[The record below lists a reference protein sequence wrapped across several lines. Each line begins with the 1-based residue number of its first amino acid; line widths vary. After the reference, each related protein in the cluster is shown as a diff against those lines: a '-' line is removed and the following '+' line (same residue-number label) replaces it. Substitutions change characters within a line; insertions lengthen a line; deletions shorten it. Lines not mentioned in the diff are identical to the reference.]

1 MRRVVLES
9 AVVLLLVLVLGTVSN
24 LLPSRHLP
32 WWGRGQ
38 EPPRAGQDFQLL
50 DVDSAYALW
59 ESLPGTVFIDTRT
72 AQEYDAGHV
81 PQALRLELPS
91 LDDMLDS
98 TVRERLASAP
108 AVVIYGSSEETDI
121 EQLLAQALRQRI
133 PEMPLPYVLM
143 GGFPHWEAADFTV
156 EQGS

>member
-1 MRRVVLES
+1 MRRVVWES
-9 AVVLLLVLVLGTVSN
+9 AVVLFLMLVLGTASN
-24 LLPSRHLP
+24 LLPSRHLA

-50 DVDSAYALW
+50 DVDSAHALW
-59 ESLPGTVFIDTRT
+59 ESLPGTVFVDTRT
-72 AQEYDAGHV
+72 QQEYAAGHV

-91 LDDMLDS
+91 LDHMLDNA
-98 TVRERLASAP
+98 TRQRLGGAA

-133 PEMPLPYVLM
+133 PEMPLPYVLL
-143 GGFPHWEAADFTV
+143 GGFAHWQGAGFPT
-156 EQGS
+156 EQGP